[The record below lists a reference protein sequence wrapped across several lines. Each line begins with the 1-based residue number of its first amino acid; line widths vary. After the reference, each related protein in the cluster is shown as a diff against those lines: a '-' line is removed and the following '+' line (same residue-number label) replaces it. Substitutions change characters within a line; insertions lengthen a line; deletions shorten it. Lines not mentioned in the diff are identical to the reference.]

1 MALSR
6 QLERGQYRDRPR
18 RAGGGLSR
26 DGAPR
31 AAGPASGRGQRSP
44 PSAGTGSSSGSCAQS
59 SGNLASHGNQWP
71 RSADR
76 LRHAERQL
84 GGREARLRGRGFRDA
99 SQLGGSAKTTYR
111 CKKGRATAKFT
122 PSKTQAARIPRLGG
136 ITAALTLVEKD
147 KTEHLSVSVS
157 KILPAPPYWTSNF
170 GLSCA
175 AEGSNVAQLVAPN
188 FSASLPTTID
198 VRPWLAWYTPSTGWQ
213 WLGSR
218 GPGKSSW
225 YRWTATPS
233 GVAEWQQNGTITTPW
248 TWGPISVAP
257 GHGTHLVAAF
267 EAVYWYGNPAKVW
280 NYAHSQPGSLSTD
293 CVYP

>member
-1 MALSR
+1 VLTGFVTLSGSSVGVK
-6 QLERGQYRDRPR
+6 LACA
-18 RAGGGLSR
+18 AGGSATLR
-26 DGAPR
+26 T
-31 AAGPASGRGQRSP
+31 AGV
-44 PSAGTGSSSGSCAQS
+44 
-59 SGNLASHGNQWP
+59 
-71 RSADR
+71 
-76 LRHAERQL
+76 
-84 GGREARLRGRGFRDA
+84 
-99 SQLGGSAKTTYR
+99 SAKTTYR
-111 CKKGRATAKFT
+111 CKRGRATALFT
-122 PSKTQAARIPRLGG
+122 LTKAQAARIPRLGG
-136 ITAALTLVEKD
+136 VTAALTLVEKG

-170 GLSCA
+170 GLSCTTPQ
-175 AEGSNVAQLVAPN
+175 GSNVAQLVAPN

-233 GVAEWQQNGTITTPW
+233 GVAEWQQSGTITPW

-257 GHGTHLVAAF
+257 GHGTYLVAAF
-267 EAVYWYGNPAKVW
+267 EAVYWYGNPANVW

-293 CVYP
+293 CVYS